1 MTAYKSIMSP
11 GIGSFSIY
19 LVLFMLQFSAA
30 LGQDKKAVLELDFRE
45 EKGKK
50 YIVAKA
56 NDFANDSIGAPIEEI
71 DLYIYV
77 ERTFS
82 LLPIGDR
89 FNETDENGEL
99 KIEFPTDLPG
109 DTLGLVNV
117 IAKIEDADEYA
128 DTSFSKTINW
138 GIPVVIDKSENER
151 ALWAASANAPIPL
164 LILTNSLILVVWGII
179 FYICLKI
186 YHISKM

>member
-1 MTAYKSIMSP
+1 MTAYKSIISL
-11 GIGSFSIY
+11 GIGKLAIY
-19 LVLFMLQFSAA
+19 LVLFMLQISAA
-30 LGQDKKAVLELDFRE
+30 LGQDKKARLELDFRE

-50 YIVAKA
+50 YIIAKA
-56 NDFANDSIGAPIEEI
+56 NDFTHDSIGAPIEEI

-77 ERTFS
+77 ERMFS

-99 KIEFPTDLPG
+99 TIEFPTDLPG
-109 DTLGLVNV
+109 DTTGRVNV
-117 IAKIEDADEYA
+117 IVKIEDADEYA

-138 GIPVVIDKSENER
+138 GIPLVIDKSENKR
-151 ALWAASANAPIPL
+151 ALWAASANAPISL
-164 LILTNSLILVVWGII
+164 LILTNSLILIVWGII

-186 YHISKM
+186 YHISKI

>member
-1 MTAYKSIMSP
+1 MTAYKSIISP
-11 GIGSFSIY
+11 GIGKFAIY
-19 LVLFMLQFSAA
+19 LALFMLQFSAT
-30 LGQDKKAVLELDFRE
+30 LGQDKKAQLELDFRE

-50 YIVAKA
+50 YIIAKA
-56 NDFANDSIGAPIEEI
+56 NDFTHDSIGDPIEEI

-99 KIEFPTDLPG
+99 TIEFPTDLPG
-109 DTLGLVNV
+109 DTTGRVNV
-117 IAKIEDADEYA
+117 IVKIEDADEYA

-138 GIPVVIDKSENER
+138 GIPLVVDKSENKR
-151 ALWAASANAPIPL
+151 ALWAASANAPISL
-164 LILTNSLILVVWGII
+164 LILTNSLILIVWGII

-186 YHISKM
+186 YHISKI

>member
-1 MTAYKSIMSP
+1 MTAYKSIISP
-11 GIGSFSIY
+11 GIDKFAIY
-19 LVLFMLQFSAA
+19 LVLFILQFSTLLA
-30 LGQDKKAVLELDFRE
+30 QDKKAHVDLDFWE

-50 YIVAKA
+50 YITAKA
-56 NDFANDSIGAPIEEI
+56 SDFEHDSIGAPIEEI
-71 DLYIYV
+71 ELYMYV
-77 ERTFS
+77 QRTFS

-99 KIEFPTDLPG
+99 KIEFPIDLPG

-128 DTSFSKTINW
+128 DTSFSKTIDW
-138 GIPVVIDKSENER
+138 GIPLVIDKSETKR
-151 ALWAASANAPIPL
+151 ALWAASASAPIPL